1 MYSISVRAPGA
12 FVDPFTR
19 ATYALVDAYARDGHI
34 PRPDPAYFVGDASA
48 IVLASDALLAI
59 GTPAWERCD
68 APLVCVA
75 LEAAGMVVVAPA
87 IVRALLAFRRWL
99 RETGR
104 AGADGIAS
112 LEELASE
119 LAAVAAERRASAP
132 AARASRRRVAHLARR
147 GRRRPRALGR

>member
-68 APLVCVA
+68 APLVCGA
-75 LEAAGMVVVAPA
+75 LEAAA
-87 IVRALLAFRRWL
+87 
-99 RETGR
+99 
-104 AGADGIAS
+104 